1 MFPFDPP
8 ENIRKPNISFPLI
21 HTRTCMYQGGG
32 GREML
37 GLQENQKGNLGKKR
51 VNTTKKIGSKYFC
64 HFARSQK
71 VYDGLIDIGV
81 FITLRNILCWRFF
94 ANIYH
99 GFY

>member
-1 MFPFDPP
+1 
-8 ENIRKPNISFPLI
+8 
-21 HTRTCMYQGGG
+21 MYVSAGG

-71 VYDGLIDIGV
+71 VYEGLIDIGV

>member
-21 HTRTCMYQGGG
+21 HTRTCMYQGG

-71 VYDGLIDIGV
+71 VYEGLIDIGV
-81 FITLRNILCWRFF
+81 FITLRNILCWRLF